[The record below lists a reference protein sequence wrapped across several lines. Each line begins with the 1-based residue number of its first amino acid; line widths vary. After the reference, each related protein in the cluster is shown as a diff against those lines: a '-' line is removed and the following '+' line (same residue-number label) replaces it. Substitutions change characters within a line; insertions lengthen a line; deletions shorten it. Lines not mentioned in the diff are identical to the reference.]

1 MDRSTLIRACLSGAL
16 ALVSCTSAFILSLQR
31 VHLHKSQKIDP
42 APLRFDQNR
51 DLTVPLSDE
60 SNRFTR
66 TTLGTFV
73 LLILSAF
80 DLYERV
86 VMEHNPENWLMTIA
100 PECIQFVTWLY
111 TFVLVLVSRRYKFP
125 NDWGWILNVHLCIL
139 YSSAWCV
146 SVYDLYEA
154 YVWSPADTWLH
165 MLPSIL
171 AFLLITDLVYTT
183 ATAQRGQPFLDEH
196 GRQVATINVAS
207 IFSFLYFQWATP
219 LIQKAYTNKK
229 LTDED
234 LPILPPLFRGYNLY
248 YIFGF
253 SRGNSLLKRIY
264 KANKKAIIIQV
275 ILAFITSFLY
285 YVPAFFVNRLLSLIQ
300 NMNDKDDE
308 ESIRKGF
315 LIVVSLGVCIVV
327 LGILTGQLW
336 YYASSSVQ
344 VRIKAMLNIEIY
356 RKTLRRRDLSVASP
370 KIDEEDNK
378 KDKDDKKNELEENKE
393 KEDVSSS
400 TGTIVNLMSTDSNRI
415 SEFSVWWFSVLAA
428 PTELVVGIYFLY
440 NLLGKSCFLGLLV
453 MIVVL
458 PLNHY
463 NAKMFAKTQDKLME
477 SRDKRVSLMNEVLQG
492 IRQIKFF
499 AWETNWEKRIME
511 ARDVEL
517 HHLGIT
523 YLSGVLFTFLW
534 QGSPILVTLISFWS
548 FTKLEG
554 QELTAPIAFTA
565 ITVFNELRFALNVLP
580 EVFIEW
586 LQAMIS
592 IRRIDTY
599 LNEDEVEPP
608 SSEDEV
614 EHLADNNASNAIT
627 IGFQCATVGWSQE
640 TYSDFEQQQQD
651 IDASGGSNVKN
662 AHFVLKDLNFTFPN
676 NELSLISG
684 STGSGKTLMMLSLL
698 GEAIVLEGKTN
709 CPRQAVADVV
719 SDDFAMVSK
728 DIDPK
733 DWLLPY
739 ALAYVSQTAWLQNA
753 SIRDN
758 ILFGLPYVE
767 SRYRETLTACALDKD
782 LKILEDG
789 DQTEIGEKG
798 ITLSGGQK
806 ARVSLARAVY
816 SRAQNVLM
824 DDVLSAV
831 DAHTAKHLY
840 EKCLLGPLMKSR
852 TRILITHHVKLC
864 AKGCGYIVHI
874 DNGRA
879 SLVGTPNELR
889 QSGKLASIFENEE
902 DDIVEEVA
910 AEEEKAI
917 ETIIPTTTT
926 ADDNKKKPR
935 VLVEDETRAS
945 GMVKIR
951 LYKMYVDLV
960 GSPFFWVVMTLL
972 ILGSRA
978 LDVTESWWIKQWSHS
993 YEVDKNSSQVNPDA
1007 SLFFHQQSIISQSKP
1022 MYAYQ
1027 PMSVIENVEASTKAP
1042 KDDSSLNF
1050 YMGVYCLITM
1060 TNIIVGT
1067 ARFGVLYWG
1076 VLRANKVLYAELL
1089 HRVFRAPLR
1098 FFDTTP
1104 IGRILNRFSKDFE
1117 TIDSS
1122 IPNDVLNF
1130 TIQWVVVIS
1139 SMLTVSAVL
1148 PVFLL
1153 PILTIAVVNIWMGMM
1168 FVSTSRELKRMDSVS
1183 RSPLFSH
1190 FTETIVGVS
1199 TIRAFGATR
1208 QFLQQMLN
1216 YIDVNARPYYFTWL
1230 VNRWVSVRYA
1240 VTGAL
1245 INSITAAIILF
1256 NVDKMD
1262 SSLAGFCL
1270 SFVLLFTDQMFW
1282 GIRRYTSLEMSF
1294 NAVERVVEFM
1304 EMDQE
1309 APAITQLR
1317 APAEWPTKGKIDI
1330 TDLEIRYAADLDPV
1344 LKGIS
1349 FSVKPQEKIGVV
1361 GRTGSGKST
1370 LALSFF
1376 RFVEASKG
1384 SIVIDGID
1392 IRDLGTEDL
1401 RSNLTIIPQDPTLF
1415 SGSLRSNMDPFDQF
1429 SDEDIFTAL
1438 RRVHL
1443 LPSTEGGASS
1453 IGIATVDSDSTLGE
1467 VNANVFKDL
1476 DTSVT
1481 EGGKNFSQGQ
1491 RQLLCLARA
1500 LLKRSRIVLM
1510 DEATASVDFE
1520 TDKAIQKTISTEFA
1534 DSTILCIAHRLH
1546 TVIEYDRILVL
1557 DQGEIVE
1564 FDSPLTLI
1572 NNPESSFYKMCRNS
1586 GEYDALINL
1595 ARAKHEL
1602 VDVSTT
1608 TA

>member
-1 MDRSTLIRACLSGAL
+1 MTDSILIRTCLSSAL
-16 ALVSCTSAFILSLQR
+16 ALISCTSAFVLSLQR
-31 VHLHKSQKIDP
+31 VHLHKTQKKDP
-42 APLRFDQNR
+42 APLRFDQDR
-51 DLTVPLSDE
+51 DLTVLI
-60 SNRFTR
+60 SNDTNRLTR
-66 TTLGTFV
+66 TTFSTSI
-73 LLILSAF
+73 LLILSALS
-80 DLYERV
+80 LYDNV
-86 VMEHNPENWLMTIA
+86 IVQHPENWLTTVSA
-100 PECIQFVTWLY
+100 CIQLITWLY
-111 TFVLVLVSRRYKFP
+111 TFVLVLVSHRYKFP
-125 NDWGWILNVHLCIL
+125 NKWGWILNVHLCIL
-139 YSSAWCV
+139 YTSAWCI

-154 YVWSPADTWLH
+154 YTLNPTDSWLH
-165 MLPSIL
+165 MLPYTL
-171 AFLLITDLVYTT
+171 TFFLSTDLVYTT
-183 ATAQRGQPFLDEH
+183 ATAQRGQPFVDEH
-196 GRQVATINVAS
+196 GKQVANINVAS
-207 IFSFLYFQWATP
+207 IFSILYFQWATP
-219 LIQKAYTNKK
+219 LIKTAYKNKK
-229 LTDED
+229 LTEED

-248 YIFGF
+248 YIFGS

-264 KANKKAIIIQV
+264 RANKKAIIIQV
-275 ILAFITSFLY
+275 ILAFITSCLY
-285 YVPAFFVNRLLSLIQ
+285 YVPAYFVNQLLLLIQ
-300 NMNDKDDE
+300 
-308 ESIRKGF
+308 SINHGQDRGLIEKGF
-315 LIVVSLGVCIVV
+315 VTVISLGASIFI

-356 RKTLRRRDLSVASP
+356 RKTLRRRDLAVASP
-370 KIDEEDNK
+370 KFDDDENMKNNEDNK
-378 KDKDDKKNELEENKE
+378 ENSSEVKP
-393 KEDVSSS
+393 KEDASSS
-400 TGTIVNLMSTDSNRI
+400 TGMIVNLMSTDSNRI
-415 SEFSVWWFSVLAA
+415 SEFSVWWFSVISA
-428 PTELVVGIYFLY
+428 PVELVVGIYFLY
-440 NLLGKSCFLGLLV
+440 KLLGKSCFLGLLA

-458 PLNHY
+458 PINHY
-463 NAKMFAKTQDKLME
+463 NAKIFAKTQDKLME

-511 ARDVEL
+511 AREVEL

-523 YLSGVLFTFLW
+523 YLSDVLFTFLW
-534 QGSPILVTLISFWS
+534 QGSPILVTLVSFWS

-554 QELTAPIAFTA
+554 QQLTAPIAFTA
-565 ITVFNELRFALNVLP
+565 ITVFNELRFALNILP

-586 LQAMIS
+586 LQALIS
-592 IRRIDTY
+592 IRRIDAY
-599 LNEDEVEPP
+599 LNEDEVEPVTNQY
-608 SSEDEV
+608 EEN
-614 EHLADNNASNAIT
+614 HLDNSNANAIT
-627 IGFQCATVGWSQE
+627 IGFEHATVGWSQQAYTDNE
-640 TYSDFEQQQQD
+640 NRDVTAD
-651 IDASGGSNVKN
+651 GSNN
-662 AHFVLKDLNFTFPN
+662 GQFILKDLNFTFPN

-698 GEAIVLEGKTN
+698 GEAIVLEGRTH
-709 CPRQAVADVV
+709 CPRQAVADTV
-719 SDDFAMVSK
+719 SDDFALLSK

-739 ALAYVSQTAWLQNA
+739 ALAFVSQTSWLQNA

-758 ILFGLPYVE
+758 ILFGLPYIE
-767 SRYRETLTACALDKD
+767 SRYRETLYACALDKD

-840 EKCLLGPLMKSR
+840 EKCLLGPLMKTR

-874 DNGRA
+874 DNG
-879 SLVGTPNELR
+879 SVDVIGTPSELR
-889 QSGKLASIFENEE
+889 QSGKLASIFESEE
-902 DDIVEEVA
+902 EEIVEEIS
-910 AEEEKAI
+910 AEEEAI
-917 ETIIPTTTT
+917 ENTLPAT
-926 ADDNKKKPR
+926 DDNDVNQKKPR
-935 VLVEDETRAS
+935 VLVEEETRAF
-945 GMVKIR
+945 GMVKLR
-951 LYKMYVDLV
+951 LYKMYINMV
-960 GSPFFWVVMTLL
+960 GSPFFWAFMVIL
-972 ILGSRA
+972 IMGSRV
-978 LDVTESWWIKQWSHS
+978 LDITESWWIKKWSQS
-993 YEVDKNSSQVNPDA
+993 YETESNAIDGDFTLQ
-1007 SLFFHQQSIISQSKP
+1007 QQSMISQSKP
-1022 MYAYQ
+1022 VYAYRSL
-1027 PMSVIENVEASTKAP
+1027 SVINNSNDLEMSIKDS
-1042 KDDSSLNF
+1042 KDDSLNF

-1060 TNIIVGT
+1060 TNIVVGA
-1067 ARFGVLYWG
+1067 ARFAVLYWG
-1076 VLRANKVLYAELL
+1076 VLRANKLLYAELL

-1130 TIQWVVVIS
+1130 IIQWIIVFS

-1148 PVFLL
+1148 PVFIFPML
-1153 PILTIAVVNIWMGMM
+1153 IIVVINIWLGIM

-1190 FTETIVGVS
+1190 FTETIIGVS

-1208 QFLQQMLN
+1208 QFLQQMLK
-1216 YIDVNARPYYFTWL
+1216 YIDDNARPYYFTWL

-1240 VTGAL
+1240 FTGAV
-1245 INSITAAIILF
+1245 INSFTGAIILL
-1256 NVDKMD
+1256 NIDRLD
-1262 SSLAGFCL
+1262 SALAGFCL

-1304 EMDQE
+1304 EMNQE
-1309 APAITQLR
+1309 APAITQIR
-1317 APAEWPTKGKIDI
+1317 APAEWPTSGKIEV

-1349 FSVKPQEKIGVV
+1349 FSVRPQEKVGIV

-1384 SIVIDGID
+1384 AIVIDGID

-1429 SDEDIFTAL
+1429 TDENIFAAL

-1443 LPSTEGGASS
+1443 LPKEGDERSVTS
-1453 IGIATVDSDSTLGE
+1453 ATADSESTLNE

-1476 DTSVT
+1476 DTPVT

-1557 DQGEIVE
+1557 DQGKVIE

-1586 GEYDALINL
+1586 GEFDNLMNL
-1595 ARAKHEL
+1595 ARLKHEL
-1602 VDVSTT
+1602 VDISN
-1608 TA
+1608 